1 MKHRVLNRML
11 GVILACAMTMT
22 CCLPMAAFATQ
33 SEVRVEGQ
41 AVASA
46 PAMRVSTL
54 TIGDVEA
61 PKPGDILDDT
71 AIVTSVVEQDSDPH
85 TIPETSQPGSPSH
98 PVTISD
104 EGASWEIP
112 VLWVDPSLQLTT
124 QANEERS
131 CLPVLAFFLPEG
143 VAVQDADD
151 AGGFTVT
158 LADDLVE
165 LFGSQNI
172 IAIHDEATG
181 ITYILP
187 ASIRGFLASADGTAR
202 PDGTADADRRAGQD
216 PAASPVHPTEIAVAG
231 TTQASSPATP
241 TPSGTQTSPD
251 ASDPRLSRLVDIY
264 CSQTAKDALGQDDLE
279 YLVDLIV
286 NRLHPQAVNLLL
298 ERFPAFR
305 AAADSGGIGHGIGLY
320 IYYGSGDHDGDP
332 AHEEADGNALAYVMG
347 RHLDSDGSVR
357 FGYLLAVNVE
367 SCALCDDTGKLM
379 LIRDGEAATTL
390 ENTIVHELF
399 HVIMDDFNR
408 TGMVGVTSTANAIT
422 DPDNATPEQ
431 LDTYARVHYPSW
443 FIEGTA
449 SAVENVYQY
458 RRTLF
463 SLLTQA
469 VPDPDDPGNTLA
481 AGSARAVLVNYLTAT
496 LAGEPVHFMLDAT
509 DDGSGS
515 GDEVDTTARDYVSG
529 YLAVLYLSELAARS
543 SDDIGTAV
551 SVHDGTVSISSEQIR
566 RGLNSILERMHDGET
581 LDEVICSISPVDGN
595 GARLYEGVDDFER
608 KFVAGKRTVDG
619 KTTSYA
625 GDTGTAGEGASLEFV
640 TAFLAYM
647 DDVSSADGR
656 MFDANGSIL
665 FDFDKDFSTPLDRT
679 QTDSTATLG
688 FVESNTYVDSTVPDE
703 AALTGGGRSE
713 SSTAEEDVL
722 EVTPAAAKAAAE
734 VAAGTP
740 AAVEETAGTP
750 AAAEVAAGTPAA
762 AEVAAGTPAVA
773 AEKPGLETN
782 CAH

>member
-1 MKHRVLNRML
+1 MKHRTLNR
-11 GVILACAMTMT
+11 ILDIILTCAMTMI

-33 SEVRVEGQ
+33 SEVRMEGHG
-41 AVASA
+41 AASA
-46 PAMRVSTL
+46 PVTSVSAL
-54 TIGDVEA
+54 TIGGVEA

-71 AIVTSVVEQDSDPH
+71 ATVTSVVEQDSDSH
-85 TIPETSQPGSPSH
+85 TVPEVSRPGSPSH

-124 QANEERS
+124 QANGERP

-143 VAVQDADD
+143 VAVQDVDD
-151 AGGFTVT
+151 ADGFTVT

-165 LFGSQNI
+165 LFGSQDI
-172 IAIHDEATG
+172 ITIHDEATG

-187 ASIRGFLASADGTAR
+187 ASIRGFLAGA
-202 PDGTADADRRAGQD
+202 DGTADADRQAGQD
-216 PAASPVHPTEIAVAG
+216 SAASPVHPTEIAVTG
-231 TTQASSPATP
+231 TTQAPSSPAAH
-241 TPSGTQTSPD
+241 TPSPA
-251 ASDPRLSRLVDIY
+251 ASDPKLSPLVDIY
-264 CSQTAKDALGQDDLE
+264 CSQTARDALGQDDLE

-298 ERFPAFR
+298 ESFPAFR
-305 AAADSGGIGHGIGLY
+305 TAAESGGIGSEIGLY
-320 IYYGSGDHDGDP
+320 IYYGSGDRDGDP

-347 RHLDSDGSVR
+347 RHLDTGGSVR

-367 SCALCDDTGKLM
+367 SCALCDDAGRLV

-399 HVIMDDFNR
+399 HAIMDDYNR
-408 TGMVGVTSTANAIT
+408 TGMVGATSTANAIT

-463 SLLTQA
+463 NLLTQA
-469 VPDPDDPGNTLA
+469 VPDPDDPGKTLA

-496 LAGEPVHFMLDAT
+496 LAGEPVHFMLDAAG
-509 DDGSGS
+509 DEGS
-515 GDEVDTTARDYVSG
+515 EVDTTARDYVSG

-543 SDDIGTAV
+543 SDDIGTAI
-551 SVHDGTVSISSEQIR
+551 SVHDGTMSISSERIR

-581 LDEVICSISPVDGN
+581 LDEVICSISPVDGS
-595 GARLYEGVDDFER
+595 GARLYADVDDFER
-608 KFVAGKRTVDG
+608 KFVAGKRTVNG
-619 KTTSYA
+619 AITSYA

-640 TAFLAYM
+640 AAFLTYM
-647 DDVSSADGR
+647 DDVSSTDGR

-665 FDFDKDFSTPLDRT
+665 SDFDKDFSTPLDRT
-679 QTDSTATLG
+679 QTDSTDTLG

-703 AALTGGGRSE
+703 TALAGGGKSE
-713 SSTAEEDVL
+713 SSATEKDAPEA
-722 EVTPAAAKAAAE
+722 TPAAAKTAAKAAAGASTAAAE
-734 VAAGTP
+734 
-740 AAVEETAGTP
+740 
-750 AAAEVAAGTPAA
+750 AE
-762 AEVAAGTPAVA
+762 GTPAVA
-773 AEKPGLETN
+773 EEAAGTPTVAEEKPGLETN